1 MKKECIN
8 CKNCIIFPQLVLCLH
23 WKVQIRPVPT
33 LKCKKWEAQNDDL
46 HDDDAMER
54 SIKKDA

>member
-23 WKVQIRPVPT
+23 WKLQIRPVPT

-46 HDDDAMER
+46 SNDDAVER
-54 SIKKDA
+54 NFEEDA